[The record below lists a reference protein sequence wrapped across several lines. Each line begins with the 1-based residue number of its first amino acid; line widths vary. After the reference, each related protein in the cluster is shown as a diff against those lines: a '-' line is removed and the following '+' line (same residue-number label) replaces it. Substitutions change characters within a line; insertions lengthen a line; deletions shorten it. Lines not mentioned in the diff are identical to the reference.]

1 MKVRCIS
8 MLVLLCLTGQL
19 AVARAAGAH
28 DIVYIRQ
35 PESFVVE
42 SSGVGPVDIV
52 RGTHGQGPASVRV
65 ATVAGSAAPGPDY
78 TAVDRILHFPQPVGE
93 QEFTFPL
100 ANDDSV
106 ELLETV
112 GIALSE
118 PTGGVT
124 IAGTGRGTVTI
135 IDEDGPARV
144 SLAKG
149 SLTTYENLGKVEF
162 VVVRAGS
169 LENISSVSALDYTT
183 IDGSALA
190 GSDYETTSGSVTF
203 DSGQRI
209 KRFTVPLANDTV
221 REEAETFEVALSGIM
236 GAEATDPASAEVTIL
251 DDENPSSDTDAPVT
265 FFHQPLDGR
274 TYTPAVIRDF
284 LVQTDDIG
292 SGIKKVQIALR
303 AKMTNG
309 RCRWYQHR
317 TKGFVTASCTKKVW
331 GVRLEGADTVYY
343 TLPNK
348 LRSSRGTKIRF
359 YTAWSRGIDQV
370 DNVERTFERK
380 RNLSRFEVR

>member
-1 MKVRCIS
+1 
-8 MLVLLCLTGQL
+8 MLVLLCLMGQL
-19 AVARAAGAH
+19 AVARAADAH

-42 SSGVGPVDIV
+42 SSGVGAVDIV
-52 RGTHGQGPASVRV
+52 RGTHGHGPASVRA
-65 ATVAGSAAPGPDY
+65 ATVAGSAAPGSDY
-78 TAVDRILHFPQPVGE
+78 TAVDRILHFPEPIGE

-112 GIALSE
+112 GIELSE
-118 PTGGVT
+118 PSGGVT

-149 SLTTYENLGKVEF
+149 SLTTYENFGKVEL
-162 VVVRAGS
+162 VVVRGGS
-169 LENISSVSALDYTT
+169 LENISSVSTLNYTT
-183 IDGSALA
+183 TDGSAVA
-190 GSDYETTSGSVTF
+190 GSDYQRTSGSISF
-203 DSGQRI
+203 ESGQRI
-209 KRFTVPLANDTV
+209 KRFTVPLGNDTT
-221 REEAETFEVALSGIM
+221 REDAETFEVALSEVV
-236 GAEATDPASAEVTIL
+236 GAEAADPARAEVTIL
-251 DDENPSSDTDAPVT
+251 DDENAASDTAAPIT
-265 FFHQPLDGR
+265 FFHQPLHGR
-274 TYTPAVIRDF
+274 TYRAGVIRDF

-292 SGIKKVQIALR
+292 SGIKKVEIALR

-309 RCRWYQHR
+309 RCRWYKHR
-317 TKGFVTASCTKKVW
+317 TKGFVTGSCTKKVW
-331 GVRLEGADTVYY
+331 GVRLAGADTVYY

-370 DNVERTFERK
+370 GNVERTFERK